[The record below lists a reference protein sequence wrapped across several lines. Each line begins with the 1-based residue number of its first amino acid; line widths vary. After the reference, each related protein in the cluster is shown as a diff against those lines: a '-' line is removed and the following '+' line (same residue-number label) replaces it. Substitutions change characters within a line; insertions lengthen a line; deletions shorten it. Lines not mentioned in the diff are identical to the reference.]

1 MILHKPLLA
10 RPLKVLTMTHDDKND
25 PSHHDIKA
33 EEAAPLQPSPDTEE
47 DDWRHSPL
55 LKLVLEAG
63 PLLLF
68 FIANMRLGLI
78 PATSILIV
86 SVLLSLALSYALTRH
101 IPLLPI
107 VTAGAVIIFGGLT
120 IYFNDTLFIKIK
132 PTILNA
138 LFGLTL
144 LGGLVFDK
152 PLLPLVFDTVI
163 DIDDEG
169 WRILSFRWGLFFIFL
184 AVLNEVIWRTQT
196 EDFWVSFKVFGTM
209 PLSIIF
215 AFLQLPLIMEHSTSD
230 EDHGDHW

>member
-1 MILHKPLLA
+1 
-10 RPLKVLTMTHDDKND
+10 MTHDPHQSEPDANPKT
-25 PSHHDIKA
+25 PSSPAQD
-33 EEAAPLQPSPDTEE
+33 ERLPLSPAAPPPAPNEEE

-55 LKLVLEAG
+55 LKVTLEAG

-86 SVLLSLALSYALTRH
+86 SVLLSLSLSYAFTRH
-101 IPLLPI
+101 IPLLPLI
-107 VTAGAVIIFGGLT
+107 TAAAVIIFGGLT
-120 IYFNDTLFIKIK
+120 LYFNDTTFIKLK
-132 PTILNA
+132 PTILNG

-144 LGGLVFDK
+144 LGGLVFNK
-152 PLLPLVFDTVI
+152 PLLPLVFDAVL

-184 AVLNEVIWRTQT
+184 AGLNEVIWRTQT

-209 PLSIIF
+209 PLSLIF

-230 EDHGDHW
+230 EDHHDHW